1 MAHCP
6 CRSTTTMDQAAFALI
21 YLEIQVRPLCGIGLM
36 YLSHLQHLLLL
47 YLDILVRQRTKGKKN
62 KTTTE
67 V

>member
-1 MAHCP
+1 
-6 CRSTTTMDQAAFALI
+6 MDQAAFALI